1 VRELIV
7 RVSCFVADLLLG
19 APRQVVTAAEEQELA
34 LARAGDPYFDAFR
47 HRCIQW
53 VYGHDP
59 RREDDA

>member
-19 APRQVVTAAEEQELA
+19 APRQVVTAAQEKELA
-34 LARAGDPYFDAFR
+34 LARASDPYFAAFR
-47 HRCIQW
+47 RQCIHW
-53 VYGHDP
+53 VNGDDP